1 MNMRKALILVSL
13 LGLLSGCT
21 ATLFKKDATLGI
33 VEVLAKAQATPTPQV
48 IACKVIY
55 PDGTEKPAVCPT
67 PEPKQ

>member
-1 MNMRKALILVSL
+1 MPMKRLAILAFVALS
-13 LGLLSGCT
+13 SGCT

-55 PDGTEKPAVCPT
+55 PDGTEKPAVCPV
-67 PEPKQ
+67 EVKQ